1 MVVLGVGAVLAVVL
15 VLLGAWL
22 AQAPVAPP
30 VINQPG
36 TAAQP
41 RDVNV
46 ILRDF
51 AFDPN
56 PLYLVAGETV
66 RFHVINGGMVEHE
79 FTLGDGQVQAAW
91 AAADA
96 AASPDAPLATTPP
109 ASVPP
114 GTGGLRILLESGQTA
129 TVEYVVPATG
139 QLQLYCHLPG
149 HAERGMIGRV
159 IVLSR

>member
-1 MVVLGVGAVLAVVL
+1 MVVLSLGAVLALGL

-22 AQAPVAPP
+22 AQAPAPTP
-30 VINQPG
+30 TISRPG
-36 TAAQP
+36 TVAAP

-51 AFDPN
+51 AFNPD

-66 RFHVINGGMVEHE
+66 RLYVINGGMVDHE
-79 FTLGDGQVQAAW
+79 FVLGDQQVQAAW
-91 AAADA
+91 AVADA
-96 AASPDAPLATTPP
+96 AASPDAPFATPPP

-114 GTGGLRILLESGQTA
+114 NTGGVRLYLAPGQLA
-129 TVEYVVPATG
+129 TVDYTVPSSG
-139 QLQLYCHLPG
+139 QLQLFCHLPG
-149 HAERGMIGRV
+149 HAERGMVGRV